1 MNLNFN
7 MRARCRIALSIEVKE
22 RITARFQ
29 TPKITTRLPE
39 QGGGKRAKII
49 RISPAN
55 RRMQTRK
62 LNC

>member
-7 MRARCRIALSIEVKE
+7 VRARCRIALSIEVKE
-22 RITARFQ
+22 RIAARFQ
-29 TPKITTRLPE
+29 TPKIAVRLPE
-39 QGGGKRAKII
+39 QGSGKWAKIF

-55 RRMQTRK
+55 RRTQTRK